1 METKYLE
8 FDIVVIGGGTAGPM
22 AAIKA
27 KQENPNLKVLLIE
40 KANVKRS
47 GAISMG
53 MDGLNNAVIP
63 GYATPEQYTKEI
75 TIANDG
81 VVNQTTVYAYAKH
94 SFKTIQQLDQWGIK
108 FEKDETG
115 EFAVKKV
122 HHMGA
127 YVLPMPE
134 GHDVKKVLY
143 RQLKRAQVKINN
155 RIVTTKLLKNEQ
167 VGS

>member
-63 GYATPEQYTKEI
+63 DTQHLSNTP
-75 TIANDG
+75 
-81 VVNQTTVYAYAKH
+81 
-94 SFKTIQQLDQWGIK
+94 
-108 FEKDETG
+108 
-115 EFAVKKV
+115 KKLP
-122 HHMGA
+122 
-127 YVLPMPE
+127 LPMM
-134 GHDVKKVLY
+134 G
-143 RQLKRAQVKINN
+143 
-155 RIVTTKLLKNEQ
+155 
-167 VGS
+167 

>member
-53 MDGLNNAVIP
+53 MDGLNNAIIP

-81 VVNQTTVYAYAKH
+81 VVNQATVYAYAKH

-115 EFAVKKV
+115 EFAEKKCITWG
-122 HHMGA
+122 HMFYQCPKA
-127 YVLPMPE
+127 MTL
-134 GHDVKKVLY
+134 KKFY
-143 RQLKRAQVKINN
+143 
-155 RIVTTKLLKNEQ
+155 IV
-167 VGS
+167 S

>member
-1 METKYLE
+1 
-8 FDIVVIGGGTAGPM
+8 
-22 AAIKA
+22 
-27 KQENPNLKVLLIE
+27 
-40 KANVKRS
+40 
-47 GAISMG
+47 MG

-94 SFKTIQQLDQWGIK
+94 SFTTIQQLDQWGIK

-115 EFAVKKV
+115 EFCSKKV

-155 RIVTTKLLKNEQ
+155 RIVTTKLLKMSKVQ
-167 VGS
+167 SMVYSVLIVVVVTFMSLKRKQPFYVVVQQGV